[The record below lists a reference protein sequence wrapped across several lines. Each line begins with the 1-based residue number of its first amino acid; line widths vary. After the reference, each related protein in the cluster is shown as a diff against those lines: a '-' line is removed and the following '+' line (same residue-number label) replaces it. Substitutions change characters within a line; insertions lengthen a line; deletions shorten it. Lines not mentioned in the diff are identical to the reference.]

1 MMKNL
6 VFIFFLSGS
15 FILTGCTTTRL
26 EEQTNL
32 PFEIR
37 EGESVVITSTSY
49 HAGNETENDFLQCIN
64 NSLGNKQKAF
74 NVIPTQEFINQL
86 YPWFEPRTAP
96 QTTEDLSSFLGN
108 DLVRQKIEMLDVKY
122 FLNIS
127 GQTKTNS
134 SSGALTCAAGPGG
147 GGCFGLAWWDD
158 TSSYTAS
165 IWDLEQE
172 SSVGNVSASVSGT
185 SVIPALIIPIPIIAR
200 TQKTACEEMS
210 NQILDFFSRN

>member
-6 VFIFFLSGS
+6 VFIIFLSGS

-26 EEQTNL
+26 EEQINL

-134 SSGALTCAAGPGG
+134 SSGALSCAAGPGG

-185 SVIPALIIPIPIIAR
+185 SVIPALVIPIPIIAR

-210 NQILDFFSRN
+210 AQILNFFSRN

>member
-1 MMKNL
+1 MIHNL
-6 VFIFFLSGS
+6 VIIFFFSTF

-32 PFEIR
+32 PFEIL
-37 EGESVVITSTSY
+37 EGESLVITSNSY
-49 HAGNETENDFLQCIN
+49 HAGNETEDDFLQCIN
-64 NSLGNKQKAF
+64 KSLANKQKTF
-74 NVIPTQEFINQL
+74 NLISTQEFINQL

-96 QTTEDLSSFLGN
+96 QTTEDLSDFLGK
-108 DLVRQKIEMLDVKY
+108 DLVRQKIEMLSVRY

-134 SSGALTCAAGPGG
+134 SSGALSCAAGPGG

-158 TSSYTAS
+158 TSSYTTS

-210 NQILDFFSRN
+210 DQILDFFTRN

>member
-1 MMKNL
+1 MTQNL
-6 VFIFFLSGS
+6 VFIFFLSMFS
-15 FILTGCTTTRL
+15 ILTGCTTTRL

-32 PFEIR
+32 PFEIL
-37 EGESVVITSTSY
+37 EGESLVITSNSY

-64 NSLGNKQKAF
+64 NSLANKQKTF
-74 NVIPTQEFINQL
+74 NLIPTQDFINQL

-96 QTTEDLSSFLGN
+96 QTTEDLANFLGN

-134 SSGALTCAAGPGG
+134 SSGSLACAAGPGG

-185 SVIPALIIPIPIIAR
+185 SVIPALVIPIPIIAR
-200 TQKTACEEMS
+200 TQKTACEELS
-210 NQILDFFSRN
+210 DQILDFFSRS

>member
-1 MMKNL
+1 MMHNL
-6 VFIFFLSGS
+6 VFIFFLSG
-15 FILTGCTTTRL
+15 FLILTGCTTTRL

-32 PFEIR
+32 PFEIL
-37 EGESVVITSTSY
+37 EGESLVITSNSY
-49 HAGNETENDFLQCIN
+49 HAGNETEDDFLQCIN
-64 NSLGNKQKAF
+64 KSLASKQKTF

-96 QTTEDLSSFLGN
+96 QTTEDLSSFLGKS
-108 DLVRQKIEMLDVKY
+108 LVRQKIKVLNVKY

-134 SSGALTCAAGPGG
+134 SSGALSCAAGPGG

-185 SVIPALIIPIPIIAR
+185 SVIPALVIPIPIIAR

-210 NQILDFFSRN
+210 DQILNFFYRN

>member
-1 MMKNL
+1 MTQNL
-6 VFIFFLSGS
+6 VFIFFLSMFS
-15 FILTGCTTTRL
+15 ILTGCTTTRL

-32 PFEIR
+32 PFEIL
-37 EGESVVITSTSY
+37 EGESLVITSNSY

-64 NSLGNKQKAF
+64 NSLANKQKTF
-74 NVIPTQEFINQL
+74 NLIPTQEFINQL

-96 QTTEDLSSFLGN
+96 QTTEDLASFLGN

-134 SSGALTCAAGPGG
+134 SSGSLACAAGPGG

-185 SVIPALIIPIPIIAR
+185 SVIPALVIPIPIIAR
-200 TQKTACEEMS
+200 TQKTACEELS
-210 NQILDFFSRN
+210 DQILDFFSLS

>member
-1 MMKNL
+1 MMHNL
-6 VFIFFLSGS
+6 VVIFFFSGF

-32 PFEIR
+32 PFEIH
-37 EGESVVITSTSY
+37 EGESVVVTSNSY

-64 NSLGNKQKAF
+64 NSLINKQKNF

-96 QTTEDLSSFLGN
+96 QTTEDLSNFLSK
-108 DLVRQKIEMLDVKY
+108 DLVRQKIEMLGIKY

-134 SSGALTCAAGPGG
+134 SSGALSCAAGPGG

-165 IWDLEQE
+165 VWDLEQE
-172 SSVGNVSASVSGT
+172 SSVGNVSANVSGT
-185 SVIPALIIPIPIIAR
+185 SVIPALVIPIPIIAR
-200 TQKTACEEMS
+200 TQKTACDELS
-210 NQILDFFSRN
+210 GQILDFFSRN

>member
-1 MMKNL
+1 MMHNL
-6 VFIFFLSGS
+6 VFIFFLSG
-15 FILTGCTTTRL
+15 FLILTGCTTTRL

-32 PFEIR
+32 PFEILD
-37 EGESVVITSTSY
+37 GESLVITSNSY

-64 NSLGNKQKAF
+64 KSLANKQKAF

-96 QTTEDLSSFLGN
+96 QTTEDLSSFLGK
-108 DLVRQKIEMLDVKY
+108 DLVRQKIKMLDVKY

-134 SSGALTCAAGPGG
+134 SSGALSCAAGPGG

-165 IWDLEQE
+165 VWDLEQE

-185 SVIPALIIPIPIIAR
+185 SVIPALVIPIPIIAR

-210 NQILDFFSRN
+210 DQILNFFYRN

>member
-1 MMKNL
+1 MTQNL
-6 VFIFFLSGS
+6 VFIFFLSMFS
-15 FILTGCTTTRL
+15 ILTGCTTTRL

-32 PFEIR
+32 PFEIL
-37 EGESVVITSTSY
+37 EGESLVITSNSY

-64 NSLGNKQKAF
+64 NSLANKQKIF
-74 NVIPTQEFINQL
+74 NLIPTQEFINQL

-96 QTTEDLSSFLGN
+96 QTTEDLASFLDN

-185 SVIPALIIPIPIIAR
+185 SVIPALVIPIPILAR
-200 TQKTACEEMS
+200 TQKTACEELTD
-210 NQILDFFSRN
+210 QILDFFSRN

>member
-1 MMKNL
+1 MMHNL
-6 VFIFFLSGS
+6 VFIFFLSGF

-32 PFEIR
+32 PFEIL
-37 EGESVVITSTSY
+37 EGESLVITSNSY

-64 NSLGNKQKAF
+64 KSLANKQKTF
-74 NVIPTQEFINQL
+74 NLIPTQEFINQL

-96 QTTEDLSSFLGN
+96 QTTNDLSSFLAR
-108 DLVRQKIEMLDVKY
+108 DLVREKIETLDVKY
-122 FLNIS
+122 FINIS
-127 GQTKTNS
+127 GQTKTNT

-158 TSSYTAS
+158 TSSYSAS
-165 IWDLEQE
+165 IWDLSEE
-172 SSVGNVSASVSGT
+172 ASVGNVSASVSGT
-185 SVIPALIIPIPIIAR
+185 SVIPALVIPIPIIAR

-210 NQILDFFSRN
+210 DQILNFFYRN

>member
-1 MMKNL
+1 MTQNL
-6 VFIFFLSGS
+6 VFIFFLSMFS
-15 FILTGCTTTRL
+15 ILTGCTTTRL

-32 PFEIR
+32 PFEIL
-37 EGESVVITSTSY
+37 EGESLVITSNSY

-64 NSLGNKQKAF
+64 NSLANKQKTF
-74 NVIPTQEFINQL
+74 NLIPTQEFINQL

-96 QTTEDLSSFLGN
+96 QTTEDLSNFLSR
-108 DLVRQKIEMLDVKY
+108 DLVRQKIEILDIKY
-122 FLNIS
+122 FLSIR

-134 SSGALTCAAGPGG
+134 SSGGLSCAAGPGG

-172 SSVGNVSASVSGT
+172 SSVGNVSVSVSGT
-185 SVIPALIIPIPIIAR
+185 SVIPALVIPIPIIAR
-200 TQKTACEEMS
+200 TQKTACDELS
-210 NQILDFFSRN
+210 GQILDFFSRN

>member
-1 MMKNL
+1 MTQNL
-6 VFIFFLSGS
+6 VFIFFLSMFS
-15 FILTGCTTTRL
+15 ILTGCTTTRL

-32 PFEIR
+32 PFEIL
-37 EGESVVITSTSY
+37 EGGSLVITSNSY

-64 NSLGNKQKAF
+64 NSLANKQKIF
-74 NVIPTQEFINQL
+74 NLIPTQEFINQL

-96 QTTEDLSSFLGN
+96 QTTEDLASFLGN

-134 SSGALTCAAGPGG
+134 SSGSLACAAGPGG

-185 SVIPALIIPIPIIAR
+185 SVIPALVIPIPIIAR
-200 TQKTACEEMS
+200 TQKTACEELS
-210 NQILDFFSRN
+210 DQILDFFSRS

>member
-1 MMKNL
+1 MTQNTIL
-6 VFIFFLSGS
+6 IFLIFSFIF
-15 FILTGCTTTRL
+15 LTACTTTRL
-26 EEQTNL
+26 EEETNL
-32 PFEIR
+32 PFEIL
-37 EGESVVITSTSY
+37 EGMSVVITSNSY

-64 NSLGNKQKAF
+64 KTLNNKQKAF
-74 NVIPTQEFINQL
+74 NVVPTQQFIDQL

-96 QTTEDLSSFLGN
+96 QNTQDLSSFLGRKM
-108 DLVRQKIEMLDVKY
+108 VQEKIETLNVKY
-122 FLNIS
+122 FINIS

-165 IWDLEQE
+165 IWDLGQK
-172 SSVGNVSASVSGT
+172 SSVGNVSANVSGT

-200 TQKTACEEMS
+200 TQKTACEELTG
-210 NQILDFFSRN
+210 QILDFFSHN

>member
-1 MMKNL
+1 MQNL
-6 VFIFFLSGS
+6 VFIFFLSGFLMLS
-15 FILTGCTTTRL
+15 GCTTTRL

-32 PFEIR
+32 PFEIH
-37 EGESVVITSTSY
+37 EGESLVITSNSY
-49 HAGNETENDFLQCIN
+49 HVGNETENDFLQCIN
-64 NSLGNKQKAF
+64 KSLASKQKTF
-74 NVIPTQEFINQL
+74 NVIPTQEFVNQL
-86 YPWFEPRTAP
+86 YPWFEPSTAP
-96 QTTEDLSSFLGN
+96 QKTEDLSSFLGK
-108 DLVRQKIEMLDVKY
+108 DLVRQKIKMLDVKY

-134 SSGALTCAAGPGG
+134 SSGALSCAAGPGG

-185 SVIPALIIPIPIIAR
+185 SVIPALVIPIPIIAR

-210 NQILDFFSRN
+210 DQILNFFYRN

>member
-1 MMKNL
+1 MC
-6 VFIFFLSGS
+6 IRDR
-15 FILTGCTTTRL
+15 TRL

-32 PFEIR
+32 PFEII
-37 EGESVVITSTSY
+37 EGESLVITSNSY

-64 NSLGNKQKAF
+64 KSLANKQKGF

-96 QTTEDLSSFLGN
+96 QTTEDLSSFLGK
-108 DLVRQKIEMLDVKY
+108 DLVRQKIKMLDVKY

-127 GQTKTNS
+127 GETKTNS
-134 SSGALTCAAGPGG
+134 SSGALSCAAGPGG

-185 SVIPALIIPIPIIAR
+185 SVIPALVIPIPIIAR

-210 NQILDFFSRN
+210 DQILNFFYRN

>member
-1 MMKNL
+1 MMHNL
-6 VFIFFLSGS
+6 VFIFFLSG
-15 FILTGCTTTRL
+15 FLMLTGCTTTRL

-32 PFEIR
+32 PFEIL
-37 EGESVVITSTSY
+37 EGESLVITSNSY

-64 NSLGNKQKAF
+64 KSLANKQKVF

-108 DLVRQKIEMLDVKY
+108 DLVRQKIKMLDVKY

-134 SSGALTCAAGPGG
+134 SSGALSCAAGPGG

-165 IWDLEQE
+165 VWDLDQE
-172 SSVGNVSASVSGT
+172 SSVGNVSANVSGT
-185 SVIPALIIPIPIIAR
+185 SVIPALVIPIPIIAR
-200 TQKTACEEMS
+200 TQKTACDQLS
-210 NQILDFFSRN
+210 GQILDFFSHN

>member
-1 MMKNL
+1 MTQNL
-6 VFIFFLSGS
+6 VFIFFLSMFS
-15 FILTGCTTTRL
+15 ILTGCTTTRL

-32 PFEIR
+32 PFEIL
-37 EGESVVITSTSY
+37 EGESLVITSNSY

-64 NSLGNKQKAF
+64 NSLANKQKIF
-74 NVIPTQEFINQL
+74 NLIPTQEFINQL

-96 QTTEDLSSFLGN
+96 QTTEDLASFLGN

-134 SSGALTCAAGPGG
+134 SSGSLACAAGPGG

-185 SVIPALIIPIPIIAR
+185 SVIPALVIPIPIIAR
-200 TQKTACEEMS
+200 TQKTACEELS
-210 NQILDFFSRN
+210 DQILDFFSRS

>member
-1 MMKNL
+1 MIHHSTL
-6 VFIFFLSGS
+6 IFVLSGFFLMA
-15 FILTGCTTTRL
+15 GCSTTRL

-32 PFEIR
+32 PFEIL
-37 EGESVVITSTSY
+37 EGESVVITSNSY
-49 HAGNETENDFLQCIN
+49 HVGNETETDFLECIN
-64 NSLGNKQKAF
+64 KSLIKKQKTF
-74 NVIPTQEFINQL
+74 NVIPTQQFINQL

-108 DLVRQKIEMLDVKY
+108 DLVRQKIETLDVKY

-134 SSGALTCAAGPGG
+134 SSGALSCAAGPGG

-165 IWDLEQE
+165 IWDLERE
-172 SSVGNVSASVSGT
+172 ASVGNVSASVSGT
-185 SVIPALIIPIPIIAR
+185 SVIPALVIPIPIIAR

-210 NQILDFFSRN
+210 AQILNFFSRN

>member
-1 MMKNL
+1 MMQNL
-6 VFIFFLSGS
+6 VFILFLSFF
-15 FILTGCTTTRL
+15 FILAGCTTTRL

-32 PFEIR
+32 PFEIL
-37 EGESVVITSTSY
+37 EGESLVITSNSY
-49 HAGNETENDFLQCIN
+49 HAGNETEDDFLQCIN
-64 NSLGNKQKAF
+64 KSLANKQKTF
-74 NVIPTQEFINQL
+74 NLISTQEFINQL

-96 QTTEDLSSFLGN
+96 QTTEDLSDFLGK
-108 DLVRQKIEMLDVKY
+108 DLVRQKIEMLSVRY

-134 SSGALTCAAGPGG
+134 SSGALSCAAGPGG

-158 TSSYTAS
+158 TSSYTTS

-210 NQILDFFSRN
+210 DQILDFFTRN

>member
-1 MMKNL
+1 MIHNL
-6 VFIFFLSGS
+6 VIIFFFSTF

-37 EGESVVITSTSY
+37 EGESVVITSNSY

-64 NSLGNKQKAF
+64 NSLINKQKIF
-74 NVIPTQEFINQL
+74 NVIPTQEFTNQI

-96 QTTEDLSSFLGN
+96 QTTEDLSNFLSK
-108 DLVRQKIEMLDVKY
+108 DLVRQKIKKLGIKY

-134 SSGALTCAAGPGG
+134 SSGALSCAAGPGG

-165 IWDLEQE
+165 IWDLDQE
-172 SSVGNVSASVSGT
+172 SSVGNVSTSVSGT
-185 SVIPALIIPIPIIAR
+185 SVIPALVIPIPIIAR
-200 TQKTACEEMS
+200 TQKTACDELS
-210 NQILDFFSRN
+210 GQILDFFSRN